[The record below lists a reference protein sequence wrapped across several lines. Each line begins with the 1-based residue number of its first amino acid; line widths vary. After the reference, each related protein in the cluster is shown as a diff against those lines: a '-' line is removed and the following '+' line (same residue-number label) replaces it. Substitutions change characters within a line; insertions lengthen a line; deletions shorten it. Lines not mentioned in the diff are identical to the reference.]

1 MKKILVIPDVHGRTF
16 WKNAVSEFENKV
28 VKIIFLGDYLDPY
41 EYEGITRKEA
51 ISNFEEII
59 AYKINNK
66 DKVVLLLG
74 NHDMHYFS
82 KEFHTRS
89 RYDSS
94 NAWHIANDFKTY
106 RSLFKLA
113 HEEDINGKKFLFS
126 HAGLMNSWVKRN
138 ENVIGDTT
146 VASINH
152 LLEIPVGI
160 RILTDVSSYRS
171 WFGEKSGSIVW
182 SDIRE
187 KIDIDA
193 SDENNIISNTDA
205 IVEGYDYQ
213 IFGHTQQN
221 EKPIIT
227 DNWACLD
234 CRKAFILDDDSV
246 LTQID
251 NETQNT
257 DIHKTE

>member
-1 MKKILVIPDVHGRTF
+1 MMMVIGDIHGRQF
-16 WKNAVSEFENKV
+16 WKNAVSKFENDV
-28 VKIIFLGDYLDPY
+28 EKIIFLGDYLDPY

-51 ISNFEEII
+51 INNFEEII

-94 NAWHIANDFKTY
+94 NAWHIANDFKTH
-106 RSLFKLA
+106 RSLFKLV

-146 VASINH
+146 VTSINH
-152 LLEIPVGI
+152 LLEIPLGI

-182 SDIRE
+182 SDVRE
-187 KIDIDA
+187 KIDMNTSNED
-193 SDENNIISNTDA
+193 NIISNTDA

-234 CRKAFILDDDSV
+234 CRKAFILDDDGV

-251 NETQNT
+251 DEIQNVHI
-257 DIHKTE
+257 DKTE

>member
-1 MKKILVIPDVHGRTF
+1 MTKLLIIPDVHGRVF
-16 WKNAVSEFENKV
+16 WKEATEKYDQECD
-28 VKIIFLGDYLDPY
+28 KIIFLGDYVDSYPY
-41 EYEGITRKEA
+41 ENITKKQT
-51 ISNFEEII
+51 INNFEEII

-74 NHDMHYFS
+74 NHDMQYFS

-94 NAWHIANDFKTY
+94 NAWHIANDFKTH

-126 HAGLMNSWVKRN
+126 HSGLMNSWIKRN
-138 ENVIGDTT
+138 ENVIGDIT

-152 LLEIPVGI
+152 LLEIPLGI

-182 SDIRE
+182 SDVRE
-187 KIDIDA
+187 KIDMDA
-193 SDENNIISNTDA
+193 SDEDNIISNTDA

-234 CRKAFILDDDSV
+234 CRKAFILNDDGV

-251 NETQNT
+251 NEAQNT
-257 DIHKTE
+257 DIHETE